1 MNPIRDRCCCP
12 AFLIALAG
20 PWMCILGA
28 VFVDHVV
35 VQQLTDFIWIGG
47 HPYNDDKL
55 ESVARILASLGTGIA
70 ELREFYKTLS
80 LRGPQQ
86 DPQRFFPFIRQYS
99 VGEHVVNF
107 SYQGYLLQ
115 KTPESPPKAIFSAI
129 AETEVGRESRREIVV
144 KFVQRYN
151 AKAHR
156 LLATAHRAPELL
168 YCSKEDPNP
177 VDLAG
182 LIMVVMEF
190 IDGRTA
196 HRLCGDEQLPPTIFN
211 QVEEALGILH
221 EGNIV
226 FGDLRCPNIMVIEDK
241 SVQFIDFDWC
251 GEHEKD
257 TYQFSLNDARNAPNS
272 INWQSD
278 VKRGGK
284 MVKGHDIFML
294 DSMRPQ
300 SDITSLHNP
309 PPATT
314 STQHKQQTRLGK
326 RKARASDDE
335 ENESENV

>member
-35 VQQLTDFIWIGG
+35 VQQITDFIWIGG

-55 ESVARILASLGTGIA
+55 QSVTRILAALGTGIA
-70 ELREFYKTLS
+70 ELREFYKALS
-80 LRGPQQ
+80 LRGSQQ

-99 VGEHVVNF
+99 VGEHVINF

-115 KTPESPPKAIFSAI
+115 NTPESPPRPMFFAIT
-129 AETEVGRESRREIVV
+129 ETEVGRKSRREIVV

-156 LLATAHRAPELL
+156 LLATAHCAPELL

-182 LIMVVMEF
+182 LIMVVTKY
-190 IDGRTA
+190 IDGKTA
-196 HRLCGDEQLPPTIFN
+196 HRLYGNEPLPPTIFD
-211 QVEEALGILH
+211 QVKKALGTLH
-221 EGNIV
+221 ERNIV
-226 FGDLRCPNIMVIEDK
+226 FGDLRYSNIMVTADER
-241 SVQFIDFDWC
+241 VQFIDFDWC

-257 TYQFSLNDARNAPNS
+257 TYPVSLNDARDTTNS
-272 INWQSD
+272 INWHSD

-284 MVKGHDIFML
+284 MAKEHDIFML
-294 DSMRPQ
+294 NSMRPR
-300 SDITSLHNP
+300 SDSTSLHDP
-309 PPATT
+309 SLATT
-314 STQHKQQTRLGK
+314 SIQYRRQIRLGK
-326 RKARASDDE
+326 RKTRDE
-335 ENESENV
+335 ENEREDV